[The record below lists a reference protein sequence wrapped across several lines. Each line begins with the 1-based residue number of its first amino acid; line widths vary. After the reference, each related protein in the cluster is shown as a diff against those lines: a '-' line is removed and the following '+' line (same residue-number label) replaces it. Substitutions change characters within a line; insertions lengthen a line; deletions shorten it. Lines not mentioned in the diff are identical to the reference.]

1 MPPKVLRLVN
11 TREELMDAF
20 RDFQEGNMGSLAE

>member
-1 MPPKVLRLVN
+1 MN